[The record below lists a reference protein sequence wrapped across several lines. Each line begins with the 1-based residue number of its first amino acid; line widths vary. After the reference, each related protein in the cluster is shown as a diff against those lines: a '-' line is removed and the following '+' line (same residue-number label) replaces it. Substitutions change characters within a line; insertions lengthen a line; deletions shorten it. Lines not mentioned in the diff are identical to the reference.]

1 MTSNE
6 ENEPI
11 EGEPVEQSSSSS
23 CKSSLDPNN
32 MAGAFTNAFG
42 HALVQTPFDITR
54 EVVNGLVGKK
64 IVPKIELVKAPE
76 KQEDVT
82 TAEWQAQKVGSAAGM
97 IGAGMIVTKIISKIL
112 IRR

>member
-1 MTSNE
+1 MASNE

-11 EGEPVEQSSSSS
+11 EGEPVESSSS
-23 CKSSLDPNN
+23 CKSSTGGDNN
-32 MAGAFTNAFG
+32 MAGAFVNAFG

-54 EVVNGLVGKK
+54 EVVNGLAGKK
-64 IVPKIELVKAPE
+64 VVPKVELVKAPE

-82 TAEWQAQKVGSAAGM
+82 SAEWQAQKVGSAAGM
-97 IGAGMIVTKIISKIL
+97 IGAGMIVGKIISKIL

>member
-1 MTSNE
+1 MASNE

-11 EGEPVEQSSSSS
+11 EGEPVESSSS
-23 CKSSLDPNN
+23 CKSSTGGEN
-32 MAGAFTNAFG
+32 MAGAFVNAFG

-54 EVVNGLVGKK
+54 EVVNGLAGKK
-64 IVPKIELVKAPE
+64 VVPKVELVKCPE

-82 TAEWQAQKVGSAAGM
+82 SAEWQAQKVGSAAGM
-97 IGAGMIVTKIISKIL
+97 IGAGMIVGKIITKIL